1 MRMLLDIVRQSLSTL
16 WAHKLRSFLT
26 MFGIAWGVGSL
37 LLLVGLGEGFR
48 SGQEKQLKNLGQ
60 DIMFTFPGRI
70 PAVEGSTLSGRTYHF
85 TYEDYLAIRSE
96 ARSLKHLSPVL
107 NREDI
112 RAVSDYGSTN
122 GQVFGVAPE
131 YNQIRNIPVGPGRWF
146 NDEDNTETRRVA
158 VVGWELLKNIFPGRP
173 AVGAPILLNGVRF
186 EIVGVLSKVGQDGNN
201 GTNARIFIPIETM
214 RNLFRLKEKNSEDAI
229 SFLNYRPLTPAG
241 DLVAKQEVH
250 DILARRHGFDPK
262 LTESFEDWD
271 TIEDNKRVDKIFNGM
286 DWFLGVV
293 GVITLALGAI
303 GIINIMLVSV
313 TERTREIGLRKAL
326 GATHRAILT
335 QFFVEGAFLTA
346 LSGGIGLAITTA
358 LVTVLAALP
367 APEGFDTPR
376 IVPSSAAI
384 AIFSLAF
391 AGIAAG
397 LYPARQAA
405 LLQPVP
411 QHTHHAWHGV
421 GHRDGR
427 AAARLRFRFRARTL
441 GCFPLLGYEPGL
453 HLPGT
458 HLHASGGHQSRQ
470 RDQTYRQRSRLPSG
484 RGASAQAHLARS
496 VQAKHRRLGNAQRQL
511 RHQWSLSVL
520 FAHAA
525 HGCRRRH
532 VLHRP
537 RREHAQPRCHPRR
550 RREEKAVL
558 RAERAW

>member
-1 MRMLLDIVRQSLSTL
+1 MRMLIEIVRQSLATL

-48 SGQEKQLKNLGQ
+48 SGQAKELKNLGQ

-70 PAVEGSTLSGRTYHF
+70 PAVEGSTQSGRTYRF
-85 TYEDYLAIRSE
+85 TYQDYLAIRTQ
-96 ARSLKHLSPVL
+96 ARSLRYLSPVL

-131 YNQIRNIPVGPGRWF
+131 YNQIRNVPVGPGRWF
-146 NDEDNTETRRVA
+146 NDEDSGETRRVA

-173 AVGAPILLNGVRF
+173 AVGSTIVLNGIRF
-186 EIVGVLSKVGQDGNN
+186 DVIGVLSKVGQDGNN

-214 RNLFRLKEKNSEDAI
+214 RNLFRLKEQNSEDAI
-229 SFLNYRPLTPAG
+229 SFLNYRPLTPA
-241 DLVAKQEVH
+241 DHLAAKAEVH
-250 DILARRHGFDPK
+250 EILARQHGFDPK
-262 LTESFEDWD
+262 LEDSFEDWD
-271 TIEDNKRVDKIFNGM
+271 TIENNQRVGRIFDGM

-358 LVTVLAALP
+358 LVGVLAALP
-367 APEGFDTPR
+367 SPEGFDTPR
-376 IVPSSAAI
+376 IVPSSAVVAI
-384 AIFSLAF
+384 LSLAF

-405 LLQPVP
+405 LLEPVE
-411 QHTHHAWHGV
+411 A
-421 GHRDGR
+421 
-427 AAARLRFRFRARTL
+427 LRQ
-441 GCFPLLGYEPGL
+441 E
-453 HLPGT
+453 
-458 HLHASGGHQSRQ
+458 
-470 RDQTYRQRSRLPSG
+470 
-484 RGASAQAHLARS
+484 
-496 VQAKHRRLGNAQRQL
+496 
-511 RHQWSLSVL
+511 
-520 FAHAA
+520 
-525 HGCRRRH
+525 
-532 VLHRP
+532 
-537 RREHAQPRCHPRR
+537 
-550 RREEKAVL
+550 
-558 RAERAW
+558 